1 MKNNIWTI
9 ARKEFS
15 RFFKDKGMVFSTIL
29 LPGLMIYVLYTF
41 MGSGMSS
48 MFGVDEEFV
57 PNMSVVN
64 MPESIDA
71 MVETF
76 DVTDITSDQIEEIK
90 AELQDK
96 NAVTNLLVVFPEN
109 FDVDVMAYDN
119 LTATN
124 AAPNVEVYYNSA
136 STDSSEAY
144 QIFFTIL
151 EQYETVLSNKF
162 DVNAGEAV
170 YDMATEEDTTGQI
183 FASMLPMLMMIF
195 MFSGCMAV
203 APEAIAGEK
212 ERGTMATLLVT
223 PLKRRE
229 LAIGKVLSLGVIALL
244 SGLSSFL
251 GTYLSLPSL
260 MGAASDQMDASIYGT
275 TDFIM
280 LFLIILSTVLVIIGM
295 ICVVSALA
303 KSVKEAGSYITPLM
317 IASMVIGITAMFGSG
332 AKEEIYYYF
341 IPLYNTV
348 QSMLGIFSLDY
359 NVVNIVVTVVSNV
372 VYMGIFTVVLTK
384 MFNSERIVYS
394 K

>member
-76 DVTDITSDQIEEIK
+76 DVTDVTSDQIEEIK

-359 NVVNIVVTVVSNV
+359 NIVNIVVTVVSNV

>member
-57 PNMSVVN
+57 PKMSVVN

-76 DVTDITSDQIEEIK
+76 DVTDVTSDQIEEIK

>member
-57 PNMSVVN
+57 PKMSVVN

-109 FDVDVMAYDN
+109 FDADVMAYDN

>member
-1 MKNNIWTI
+1 MKNNTWTI
-9 ARKEFS
+9 AKKEFS

-48 MFGVDEEFV
+48 MFGVDEEFI
-57 PNMSVVN
+57 PKMSVVN

-76 DVTDITSDQIEEIK
+76 DVTDVTNGQIEEIK

-109 FDVDVMAYDN
+109 FDADVMAYDN
-119 LTATN
+119 LTATA

>member
-57 PNMSVVN
+57 PKMSVVN

-76 DVTDITSDQIEEIK
+76 DVTDVTSDQIEEIK

-359 NVVNIVVTVVSNV
+359 NIVNIVVTVVSNV